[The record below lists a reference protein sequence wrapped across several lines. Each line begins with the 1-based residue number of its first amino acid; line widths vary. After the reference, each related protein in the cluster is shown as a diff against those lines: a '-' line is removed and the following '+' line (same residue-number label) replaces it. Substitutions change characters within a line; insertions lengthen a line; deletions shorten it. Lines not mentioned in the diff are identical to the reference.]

1 MEKNI
6 KGAWILQHGQKL
18 QATTNQDFD
27 AISFAGKCGKFLS
40 AISAENQEKIT
51 DKRLEALAKANYISP
66 KTEVPAIIAEFK
78 RQKLILP
85 GAGGIE
91 VLGLTGREVLSYTA
105 TIFDESDR
113 ETYEDAVISLSEA
126 TSDLPITNTLAID
139 YISDTF
145 KLAKADAQSTLL
157 LGSNIGF
164 FDTESISPTEK
175 LIFNGNLFRREDARK
190 INAVLSTLSAVE
202 TQNVNEVNS
211 RLNGAGCLP
220 LSSVTTI
227 LGEKLFSQLHSIG
240 MFDVSVVGNES
251 GKNSFVTRPAAF
263 SKFTNSIAD
272 DALDLAK
279 ALVASLTYGMTV
291 STYYRGKITAISS
304 LMQKLIDGGT
314 VGPATAIGN
323 DYQALEYKGVVK
335 VSPAH
340 GGMFNMK
347 LLKPEVGRLAL
358 SVIQSGNITGEA
370 VDNLPGAKVTSYT
383 APEATRDVCRKNSTD
398 AVKLKTRNL
407 LNEIRTGG
415 LNK

>member
-1 MEKNI
+1 
-6 KGAWILQHGQKL
+6 
-18 QATTNQDFD
+18 ATTNQDFD

-40 AISAENQEKIT
+40 EISAENQEQIS
-51 DKRLEALAKANYISP
+51 DKRLEALARANYISP
-66 KTEVPAIIAEFK
+66 RTEVPSIIAEFQ
-78 RQKLILP
+78 RQKLVLT
-85 GAGGIE
+85 GSGGIE
-91 VLGLTGREVLSYTA
+91 VLGLTGREVLNHTA

-113 ETYEDAVISLSEA
+113 ENYEDAVIGLSEA
-126 TSDLPITNTLAID
+126 TSDFPITDTLAID

-145 KLAKADAQSTLL
+145 KLPKADARSTLT

-190 INAVLSTLSAVE
+190 VNAVLSTINAVE
-202 TQNVNEVNS
+202 TQNLSEVNA
-211 RLNGAGCLP
+211 RLDNSGCLP
-220 LSSVTTI
+220 LGSVTTV

-240 MFDVSVVGNES
+240 MFDVNIVGNES
-251 GKNSFVTRPAAF
+251 GQNSFVTRPAAF

-291 STYYRGKITAISS
+291 SSFYRGRINAISL

-323 DYQALEYKGVVK
+323 DYQALEYKGVVR
-335 VSPAH
+335 VTPAT

-370 VDNLPGAKVTSYT
+370 VDNLPGAKVTSYI
-383 APEATRDVCRKNSTD
+383 APEITRDICRKDSTD

-415 LNK
+415 LNR

>member
-6 KGAWILQHGQKL
+6 KGAWIIQHGQKL

-27 AISFAGKCGKFLS
+27 AIGFAGKCGKFLS
-40 AISAENQEKIT
+40 AISAENQEQISN
-51 DKRLEALAKANYISP
+51 KRLDALARANYISP
-66 KTEVPAIIAEFK
+66 RTEVPAIIAEFE
-78 RQKLILP
+78 RQKLILS
-85 GAGGIE
+85 GTGGIE
-91 VLGLTGREVLSYTA
+91 VLGLTGKEVLNFTA

-113 ETYEDAVISLSEA
+113 ESYEDAVISLSET

-139 YISDTF
+139 FISDTF
-145 KLAKADAQSTLL
+145 KIPKTEAESTLQ

-164 FDTESISPTEK
+164 FDTEAISATEK

-190 INAVLSTLSAVE
+190 INAVLSTLNAAE
-202 TQNVNEVNS
+202 TQNLNEVNA
-211 RLNGAGCLP
+211 RLNASGCLP
-220 LSSVTTI
+220 LASITKI

-240 MFDVSVVGNES
+240 MFDVNVVGNES
-251 GKNSFVTRPAAF
+251 GKSSFVTRPAAF
-263 SKFTNSIAD
+263 SKFTSSIAD

-291 STYYRGKITAISS
+291 STYYRGRITAISL

-335 VSPAH
+335 VIPAN
-340 GGMFNMK
+340 GGMFSMK

-383 APEATRDVCRKNSTD
+383 APEVNRDICRKNSTE

-415 LNK
+415 LNR